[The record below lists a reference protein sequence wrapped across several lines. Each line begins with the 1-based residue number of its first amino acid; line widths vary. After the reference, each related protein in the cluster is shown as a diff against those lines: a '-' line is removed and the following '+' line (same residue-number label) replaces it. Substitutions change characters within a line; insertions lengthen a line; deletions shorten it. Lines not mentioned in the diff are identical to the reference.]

1 MQWLARPI
9 GPMVSGGQFKN
20 GIHIAEMET
29 ETTSGLSE
37 IQIAAIWEASLSLA
51 FRVSGG
57 DARRLRVCKRMPL
70 LQPTYL
76 IKKLD
81 RRPFLRSAGRSY
93 CDPAALHKATVL
105 LLSWWFSFES
115 VTTDTV
121 PMMTEPDNLIYRL
134 DLALLLHLY
143 LNSVFTCAFGWIV
156 HYLRVLSI
164 PFFFI
169 AEHCLLSVGLLK

>member
-9 GPMVSGGQFKN
+9 GPMVSGRQFKN

-37 IQIAAIWEASLSLA
+37 IQTAAIWEASLSLA

-81 RRPFLRSAGRSY
+81 RSPFLRSAGRSH
-93 CDPAALHKATVL
+93 CDPAALHKATAL
-105 LLSWWFSFES
+105 LLSWWFSF
-115 VTTDTV
+115 DTV
-121 PMMTEPDNLIYRL
+121 PMMTAPDNLIYTL

-156 HYLRVLSI
+156 HYLGVSST